1 MNLLPEENKILFK
14 KYYLRRLFI
23 VFVFLFF
30 SAVFAGIIV
39 LIPTHLLI
47 SSHKNDLSA
56 ESAAYLKKEVKTANN
71 AAALEIEKLNNRL
84 DFLEK
89 AVNDKKL
96 NIFLKNIFDKKNSGV
111 KITSFSYEKG
121 NVSKIKDKISTDD
134 DKISLYGKARKR
146 EDLLIFEG
154 QLKKEW
160 GDQKVVSPVSNL
172 INEKDLDFS
181 LVLYIQNEKKKK
193 NRGGEKKNV
202 DEKSLAR
209 LLESVKNEKEA
220 VEAIFLKEDDLVR
233 LIKGLESIRGSSG
246 VSLKISAISAKK
258 KKTSKPAISFSAQG
272 TFEQLF
278 KYLYFLE
285 NLPYLITINKVFF
298 QNEEKGDSDAKADDK
313 KTSSTPGW
321 QALFSIQLESYEN

>member
-1 MNLLPEENKILFK
+1 MKNKFFTTIFILFA
-14 KYYLRRLFI
+14 LIL
-23 VFVFLFF
+23 
-30 SAVFAGIIV
+30 AAFAGWFY
-39 LIPTHLLI
+39 LFSKI
-47 SSHKNDLSA
+47 SS
-56 ESAAYLKKEVKTANN
+56 ERKEI
-71 AAALEIEKLNNRL
+71 IEL
-84 DFLEK
+84 
-89 AVNDKKL
+89 
-96 NIFLKNIFDKKNSGV
+96 
-111 KITSFSYEKG
+111 
-121 NVSKIKDKISTDD
+121 
-134 DKISLYGKARKR
+134 RKSILR
-146 EDLLIFEG
+146 
-154 QLKKEW
+154 
-160 GDQKVVSPVSNL
+160 GD
-172 INEKDLDFS
+172 
-181 LVLYIQNEKKKK
+181 
-193 NRGGEKKNV
+193 KKNV

-209 LLESVKNEKEA
+209 LLESVKNEKKA

-246 VSLKISAISAKK
+246 VSLKISAISAEK